1 LTEPDEIVG
10 SAVRRPRGRRI
21 RGLLLVILLGVL
33 GGTTLV
39 AATRP
44 SDVPTVVAGPD
55 GLVRDGERWPMRAGT
70 VYGGLDDPVGSVQRI
85 RDLGLN
91 TVRITDFLDRPDPG
105 PADAYD
111 EAAWRRVDQLIA
123 VAQDSGVA
131 VLLDLS
137 TYRNLLVRTGSNPYT
152 TDWTP
157 FLAFVVDR
165 VNTRTG
171 VRYGAD
177 RTIALVA
184 FAGEPAAINGTDN
197 VVGTSAEQLVD
208 FYRNVEQFWR
218 DRAPDQ
224 LLTTGGLLYLD
235 WDSGIDWRSI
245 MALPH
250 NDVFTIHLY
259 SSQDLRVTMPQVAEA
274 ATAAGRPWLVE
285 EWGANALIGDDAR
298 AEQFWT
304 SVGMA
309 MTDGSAGFGFWNVG
323 PGTHDTFDLGPQ
335 FPQVFRAI
343 RTWSGWDGS

>member
-1 LTEPDEIVG
+1 M
-10 SAVRRPRGRRI
+10 
-21 RGLLLVILLGVL
+21 
-33 GGTTLV
+33 
-39 AATRP
+39 
-44 SDVPTVVAGPD
+44 VAGSD

-123 VAQDSGVA
+123 VAHDSGVA

-184 FAGEPAAINGTDN
+184 FAGEPAAINGSDN
-197 VVGTSAEQLVD
+197 AVGTTAGQLVD
-208 FYRNVEQFWR
+208 FYRTVEQFWR

-235 WDSGIDWRSI
+235 WDSGIDWQSI
-245 MALPH
+245 MELPN

-259 SSQDLRVTMPQVAEA
+259 SSNDLRVTMPKVAA
-274 ATAAGRPWLVE
+274 AAEAAGRPWLVE
-285 EWGANALIGDDAR
+285 EWGANAMIGDDAR
-298 AEQFWT
+298 VEQFWT

-309 MTDGSAGFGFWNVG
+309 MTKGSAGFGFWNVG
-323 PGTHDTFDLGPQ
+323 PGTQDTFDLGPQ

-343 RTWSGWDGS
+343 RTWSGLDGS

>member
-1 LTEPDEIVG
+1 VGSDEIVG
-10 SAVRRPRGRRI
+10 SAVRRPRGRRT

-39 AATRP
+39 AAARP
-44 SDVPTVVAGPD
+44 TDVPKVVAGPD

-123 VAQDSGVA
+123 VAHASGVA

-137 TYRNLLVRTGSNPYT
+137 TYRNLLLRTGINPYT

-171 VRYGAD
+171 VRSGVD

-184 FAGEPAAINGTDN
+184 FAG
-197 VVGTSAEQLVD
+197 
-208 FYRNVEQFWR
+208 
-218 DRAPDQ
+218 
-224 LLTTGGLLYLD
+224 
-235 WDSGIDWRSI
+235 
-245 MALPH
+245 
-250 NDVFTIHLY
+250 
-259 SSQDLRVTMPQVAEA
+259 
-274 ATAAGRPWLVE
+274 
-285 EWGANALIGDDAR
+285 
-298 AEQFWT
+298 
-304 SVGMA
+304 
-309 MTDGSAGFGFWNVG
+309 
-323 PGTHDTFDLGPQ
+323 
-335 FPQVFRAI
+335 
-343 RTWSGWDGS
+343 

>member
-1 LTEPDEIVG
+1 M
-10 SAVRRPRGRRI
+10 
-21 RGLLLVILLGVL
+21 
-33 GGTTLV
+33 
-39 AATRP
+39 
-44 SDVPTVVAGPD
+44 VAGPD

-70 VYGGLDDPVGSVQRI
+70 VYGGLDDPVGSVQRL

-91 TVRITDFLDRPDPG
+91 TVRITDFLDRPDPR

-123 VAQDSGVA
+123 VAHDSGVA

-137 TYRNLLVRTGSNPYT
+137 TYRNLLLRTGINPYT

-184 FAGEPAAINGTDN
+184 FAGEPAAINGADN
-197 VVGTSAEQLVD
+197 VVGTSAAQLVD
-208 FYRNVEQFWR
+208 FYRTVEQFWH

-235 WDSGIDWRSI
+235 WDSGIDWQSI
-245 MALPH
+245 MELPH

-259 SSQDLRVTMPQVAEA
+259 SSPDLRVTMPQVAA
-274 ATAAGRPWLVE
+274 AAAVAGRPWLVE
-285 EWGANALIGDDAR
+285 EWGANAMIGDDAR

-309 MTDGSAGFGFWNVG
+309 MTHGSAGFGFWNVG
-323 PGTHDTFDLGPQ
+323 PGTQDTFDLGPQ
-335 FPQVFRAI
+335 FPQVFRSI
-343 RTWSGWDGS
+343 RTWSGSDGS